1 MSAFQFIS
9 LLDLQ
14 EYTPNG
20 APVPDEWVVDQPLI
34 ALRSN
39 GDKLIVPRGYITD
52 LASIPSP
59 LRAVFDINGLMRA
72 PAVLHDWLYSSQRYS
87 RAGCDAVFLEAL
99 EARGVSKTERYA
111 IYSGVRAFGW
121 SHWSERKATLGLN
134 AQDFVP
140 PGYFTGV
147 SRR

>member
-1 MSAFQFIS
+1 MSVFQFIS

-14 EYTPNG
+14 EYTPAG
-20 APVPDEWVVDQPLI
+20 QPVPDEWVVDQPLI

-52 LASIPSP
+52 LASIPRP

-87 RAGCDAVFLEAL
+87 RAECDAVFLEAL
-99 EARGVSKTERYA
+99 EARGVPKAERYA

-121 SHWSERKATLGLN
+121 SHWSTRKATLGLN

-140 PGYFTGV
+140 PGYFTA
-147 SRR
+147 SAR